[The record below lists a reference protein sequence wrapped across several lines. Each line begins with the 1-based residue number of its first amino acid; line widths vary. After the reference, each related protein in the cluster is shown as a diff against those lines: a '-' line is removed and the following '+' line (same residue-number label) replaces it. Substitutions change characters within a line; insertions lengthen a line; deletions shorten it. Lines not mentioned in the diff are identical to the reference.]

1 MLSRTSVQVPTTKMD
16 YIRLTALLFLFGVAS
31 SAAQNV
37 VGDCADVYD
46 TGTGNCQVSL
56 DLVSEFQLGSAAS
69 FLPLQNGCGDCF
81 NGNGRSSDEKFNV
94 VKCPIDDPTGY
105 YCNPEGESF
114 ACMDW
119 TFGSNKMMQ
128 AEETFNRRV

>member
-1 MLSRTSVQVPTTKMD
+1 MSTIQGQDTARSVSISGAIFSFTLLHLPSPLLLLLLLHLQV
-16 YIRLTALLFLFGVAS
+16 
-31 SAAQNV
+31 
-37 VGDCADVYD
+37 
-46 TGTGNCQVSL
+46 
-56 DLVSEFQLGSAAS
+56 
-69 FLPLQNGCGDCF
+69 GCGDCF

-119 TFGSNKMMQ
+119 TFGSNKMKQ